1 MNMINIEKGFCLMQ
15 KPDSVITI
23 GQSTVQHGTYNDRV
37 YLIKLHL
44 SDYPFIINEIRE
56 LAEKY
61 NYSKVFAKIHPSAKD
76 GFIQAGFEQEASIPD
91 FYNSGSPVLFMS
103 LFRNQKR
110 KEYAN
115 YSLLS
120 EIIKQSETWQT
131 EARSPQLPSGWKS
144 FECSFDDIVE
154 MTHIYKE
161 VFPTYPFPIHD
172 PVFIK
177 STMESGVFY
186 YAIRDNN
193 NQLVALSSADTDSSS
208 FSAEMTDFATRPCAR
223 GNHCGLHLLSRMDEE
238 MQIKGIKTAFTIARS
253 ASYGMNKIFK
263 QRNYLF
269 SGSLIKNTNI
279 CGSLEDMNIWYK
291 QL

>member
-1 MNMINIEKGFCLMQ
+1 MINIEKEFCLMQ

-23 GQSTVQHGTYNDRV
+23 GQSIVQHGTYNDRV

-56 LAEKY
+56 LAEKH
-61 NYSKVFAKIHPSAKD
+61 NYSKVFAKIHSSAKD

-91 FYNSGSPVLFMS
+91 FYSPGSPVLFMS
-103 LFRNQKR
+103 LFRNHKR

-120 EIIKQSETWQT
+120 EIIKQSETWPK
-131 EARSPQLPSGWKS
+131 EARSPRLPSGWKS
-144 FECSFDDIVE
+144 FKCSFDDINE
-154 MTHIYKE
+154 MTEIYKE

-172 PVFIK
+172 QVFIK
-177 STMESGVFY
+177 STMKSGVFY
-186 YAIRDNN
+186 YGIRDNN
-193 NQLVALSSADTDSSS
+193 NQLVALSSADTDFSS

-238 MQIKGIKTAFTIARS
+238 MQKKGIKTAFTIARS

-263 QRNYLF
+263 QRNYLYC
-269 SGSLIKNTNI
+269 GSLIKNTNI

-291 QL
+291 QF